1 MVGMGWVSV
10 VKMRVGLSGRDRVGS
25 QWSGWGW
32 VLGQDGVGRSGRD
45 GVGLPKQGRDG
56 VGLWSGWGGSQ
67 S

>member
-10 VKMRVGLSGRDRVGS
+10 VRVGVGLRVRM
-25 QWSGWGW
+25 GW
-32 VLGQDGVGRSGRD
+32 VAV
-45 GVGLPKQGRDG
+45 VGLPKQGRDG

>member
-1 MVGMGWVSV
+1 M
-10 VKMRVGLSGRDRVGS
+10 
-25 QWSGWGW
+25 
-32 VLGQDGVGRSGRD
+32 GRSGRD

>member
-1 MVGMGWVSV
+1 MVGMGL
-10 VKMRVGLSGRDRVGS
+10 GL
-25 QWSGWGW
+25 
-32 VLGQDGVGRSGRD
+32 SGRD

>member
-1 MVGMGWVSV
+1 MGH
-10 VKMRVGLSGRDRVGS
+10 
-25 QWSGWGW
+25 
-32 VLGQDGVGRSGRD
+32 SGRD